1 MVGKKVA
8 FVTEID
14 KSFTVTLEHKHMRTE
29 YAWMYALDA
38 PHISFHDYKQI
49 RDYDYVIVIWPKGRT
64 FLDQV
69 GCELGEN
76 NKNPVSD
83 ILNSLDF
90 VGTLKLFIVVYFS
103 CY

>member
-38 PHISFHDYKQI
+38 PHISWLQ
-49 RDYDYVIVIWPKGRT
+49 T
-64 FLDQV
+64 
-69 GCELGEN
+69 N
-76 NKNPVSD
+76 
-83 ILNSLDF
+83 
-90 VGTLKLFIVVYFS
+90 
-103 CY
+103 